1 MPVTQQLDRFCALA
15 ESHSAAIRWRFSDY
29 AQLLTKQLKLL
40 AGPEFALPR
49 TQDGDAEGGS
59 ESWDRSASRWPNA

>member
-1 MPVTQQLDRFCALA
+1 MRATQHPNQFCPLA

-49 TQDGDAEGGS
+49 ARSRDSEDGR
-59 ESWDRSASRWPNA
+59 ESCGRWAPS

>member
-1 MPVTQQLDRFCALA
+1 MRLTQQPEQFCALA

-40 AGPEFALPR
+40 AGPEFASSR
-49 TQDGDAEGGS
+49 TQEDTQGGR
-59 ESWDRSASRWPNA
+59 ESWDRSASPWPNA

>member
-1 MPVTQQLDRFCALA
+1 MRFTQHPDQFCALA

-29 AQLLTKQLKLL
+29 AQLLSKQLKLL

-49 TQDGDAEGGS
+49 TRDREIEGGR
-59 ESWDRSASRWPNA
+59 ESWDRWGSDN